1 MARVFIVYRS
11 TWWYSV
17 YAGVVFMTG
26 ILQIFFVVVCTDI
39 TDTLFLHKLQI
50 IQQISSGQVIL

>member
-1 MARVFIVYRS
+1 M
-11 TWWYSV
+11 
-17 YAGVVFMTG
+17 VVQCLCGSGFYDWNSA
-26 ILQIFFVVVCTDI
+26 IFFVVVCTDI